1 VAITAI
7 PSITAIVPGLHI
19 DRGGSFVE
27 LLGPE
32 AQLLSCCLGA
42 GTQHQ
47 FAHPPRK
54 PSQEFCFHEIPGP
67 QTRAST
73 SKNFGV
79 LAQARHA
86 KVGEIYRAARVL

>member
-1 VAITAI
+1 MAITATR
-7 PSITAIVPGLHI
+7 SITAIVPELHI

-27 LLGPE
+27 LLGPDP
-32 AQLLSCCLGA
+32 QLLSCCLGA

-54 PSQEFCFHEIPGP
+54 TSQEFCFHEVPGP
-67 QTRAST
+67 PTRTST

-86 KVGEIYRAARVL
+86 KVAESYRIERVL